1 VKFGEKDVLLV
12 RGPSVMQGY
21 WKDPE
26 ATAKV
31 LGPDGWLDTG
41 DQAREHDGFLYI
53 TGRIK
58 EIIVLGNGE
67 KVPPVDMEL
76 AIQLDPLFEQVLVIG
91 EGKPYLAA
99 LVVMNAAEKARAGAL
114 DDKAVSNRIA
124 AQLKDFPGYAQ
135 VRRVAVLDDPW
146 TVDNG
151 LLTATMKAKRAVILE
166 RYKDKVESLY
176 ARK

>member
-1 VKFGEKDVLLV
+1 MSCAAIRCD
-12 RGPSVMQGY
+12 
-21 WKDPE
+21 
-26 ATAKV
+26 TAFSSKV
-31 LGPDGWLDTG
+31 LGADGWLDTG
-41 DQAREHDGFLYI
+41 DQARWKDGFLYI

-76 AIQLDPLFEQVLVIG
+76 AIQLDPLMEQAMVIG

-99 LVVMNAAEKARAGAL
+99 LVVIKAGTLDEKAA
-114 DDKAVSNRIA
+114 SQRIA

-135 VRRVAVLDDPW
+135 IRKVALLDEPW

-151 LLTATMKAKRAVILE
+151 LLTSTMKPKRAQILE

-176 ARK
+176 RGK